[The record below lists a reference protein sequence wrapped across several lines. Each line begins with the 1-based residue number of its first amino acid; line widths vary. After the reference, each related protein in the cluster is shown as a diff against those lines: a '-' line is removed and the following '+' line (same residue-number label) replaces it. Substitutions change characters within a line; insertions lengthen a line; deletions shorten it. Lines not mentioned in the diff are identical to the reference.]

1 MTITTAV
8 YEVLNADAT
17 STIHGNSEGITTTH
31 QKQAWIKNL
40 QTQAVR
46 QVKLTDS
53 EIPLNPG
60 SKIGLAFLH
69 DKQIIAFKRSPEI
82 PVELAGQ
89 DVKWSA
95 LWVALLLNIPVI
107 GYLAGFVCGL
117 YGLATGYS
125 WFGRRFYGIGAS
137 RLAGLV
143 MLGIGALGFVQKGVT
158 LEDTVHFHIALWV
171 VSTILLVSIRF
182 MIRRTEEKY
191 IRQANAALELAWYG
205 LRNAP
210 A

>member
-17 STIHGNSEGITTTH
+17 SIIHGDADGITTTH
-31 QKQAWIKNL
+31 KKEAWIKNL

-60 SKIGLAFLH
+60 SRIGLAFLN

-82 PVELAGQ
+82 PVEIAGRE
-89 DVKWSA
+89 VKWSA
-95 LWVALLLNIPVI
+95 LWVAFVLNLPVI
-107 GYLAGFVCGL
+107 GYLAGLVCGL

-158 LEDTVHFHIALWV
+158 LEDTVHYHIALWI
-171 VSTILLVSIRF
+171 VSTILLVGIRF
-182 MIRRTEEKY
+182 MIRRTEE
-191 IRQANAALELAWYG
+191 RHVSQANATLELAWSG
-205 LRNAP
+205 LRG
-210 A
+210 